1 MVPLGT
7 WLLFCVACAALAVT
21 PGPNLLYLVS
31 RTLVQ
36 GRAAGF
42 ASLAGTGTGLALHVV
57 AAALGLSALLAA
69 VPAAYDTVRWAG
81 ALYLAWLAWQTWRSA
96 GDAAAAAAPPN
107 GSPRASLRAA
117 SPRGA
122 DRLGAARRRSPPMRR
137 LYRDGVVTGILNPKV
152 ALFQLALFPQFVD
165 PAHGSVLA
173 QSLILGATEV
183 IIVAAWDAS
192 CVLVAAGVRRWLDAR
207 PGFSRWSRRVLAGVF
222 GALALRLALEERH

>member
-1 MVPLGT
+1 MVALGT

-36 GRAAGF
+36 GRTAGF

-69 VPAAYDTVRWAG
+69 VPAAYDAVRWAG
-81 ALYLAWLAWQTWRSA
+81 ALYLAWLAWQTWRAPPAKVS
-96 GDAAAAAAPPN
+96 AAAAG
-107 GSPRASLRAA
+107 GS
-117 SPRGA
+117 
-122 DRLGAARRRSPPMRR
+122 MRR

-173 QSLILGATEV
+173 QSLVLGATEV
-183 IIVAAWDAS
+183 VIVAAWDAS
-192 CVLVAAGVRRWLDAR
+192 CVLAAAGVRRWLDAR
-207 PGFSRWSRRVLAGVF
+207 PAFSRGSKRVLAGVF
-222 GALALRLALEERH
+222 GALALRLALEEGH

>member
-1 MVPLGT
+1 MIVVPPAT

-57 AAALGLSALLAA
+57 AAAFGLSALLAA
-69 VPAAYDTVRWAG
+69 VPAAYDVVRWAG
-81 ALYLAWLAWQTWRSA
+81 ALYLAWLAWQTWRAPNEASA
-96 GDAAAAAAPPN
+96 GAAPA
-107 GSPRASLRAA
+107 RA
-117 SPRGA
+117 
-122 DRLGAARRRSPPMRR
+122 PMRR

-165 PAHGSVLA
+165 PTHGSVLA
-173 QSLILGATEV
+173 QTLVLGATEV
-183 IIVAAWDAS
+183 VIVAAWDAS
-192 CVLVAAGVRRWLDAR
+192 CVLAAAGVRRWLDAR
-207 PGFSRWSRRVLAGVF
+207 PAFSRASKRVLAGVF
-222 GALALRLALEERH
+222 GALALRLALEEQR